1 MNRTK
6 RSRGTIVSVV
16 AAAVMTLLVSAGCG
30 GGMLNVKK
38 AFDAN
43 PKMAVMEF
51 PVKTDYIGEATVG
64 LSVPARTS
72 SRAPQ
77 SCNVSCIV
85 ENEPMPAEFREI
97 AQAIHGELKTG
108 LGKPDMQFGA
118 WSGVPS
124 KKAAFGIMAPD
135 WGKTDYEIVIWPNIY
150 LTYSE
155 TIKPPISGNDAE
167 YSYKLDGSVT
177 LMIWRKNAQGN
188 LDVVRPNIT
197 GQYSLGEVFR
207 KIEQPA
213 TAPLT
218 IAELEKIL
226 PSTTILN
233 ELKEKSIGGIKR
245 FVKEIKEAK

>member
-6 RSRGTIVSVV
+6 SRRGTIVSVV
-16 AAAVMTLLVSAGCG
+16 AAAVMTVLLSGGCG

-38 AFDAN
+38 ELDAN
-43 PKMAVMEF
+43 PKMVVMEF
-51 PVKTDYIGEATVG
+51 PIKTDYQAEATVG
-64 LSVPARTS
+64 LSVEARTS

-85 ENEPMPAEFREI
+85 DNEPMPAEFREI
-97 AQAIHGELKTG
+97 AQAIHEELKTG

-135 WGKTDYEIVIWPNIY
+135 WGKTDHELVIWPNIY

-155 TIKPPISGNDAE
+155 MIKPPISGNDAE
-167 YSYKLDGSVT
+167 YSYRLTGSVT
-177 LMIWRKNAQGN
+177 LIIWRKNAQGN

-197 GQYSLGEVFR
+197 GRYSLGDVFR
-207 KIEQPA
+207 NIKQPA
-213 TAPLT
+213 KAPLT

-233 ELKEKSIGGIKR
+233 ELREKSIEGVKR
-245 FVKEIKEAK
+245 FVKELKEAK